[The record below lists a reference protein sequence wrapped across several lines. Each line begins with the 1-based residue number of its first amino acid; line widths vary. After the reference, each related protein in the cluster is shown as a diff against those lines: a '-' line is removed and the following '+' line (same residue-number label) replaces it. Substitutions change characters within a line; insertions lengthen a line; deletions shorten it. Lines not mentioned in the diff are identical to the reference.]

1 LPNWVHVF
9 AIEKKKKM
17 YLTLHHAVTRVGEQ
31 GAMDLITLAVMPN
44 RNNSTENK
52 KSSTQAAMT
61 TKSDISPLSVQ
72 MTRVLASFGATA
84 TDDAVRVLLR
94 ELHRVCVN
102 LLIAG
107 CCATGR
113 RRLAVAQL
121 VQAAVP
127 DSALATRVNEIYR
140 ALKEIQAAR
149 STQSDRKEDLK
160 DNSDDNDD
168 DDGGDDDDSGLA
180 AEEQAKLL
188 AAAATSQE
196 LPVATTSIESSRRT
210 RRLERRER
218 LSRNLSPDDYVLF
231 TECTSASFA
240 SPRPRFS
247 QWLRSDAPDVVE
259 HSDSIASTSLDMN
272 SVVGTGD
279 AARRALLKSTDEE
292 YNAALVVAQRA
303 TCVSYETLNEAVTI
317 GKELIDCIGALAV
330 DWVEDVVDDVVLQR
344 GGSGIN
350 TQTGKFT
357 REVSVPEAMLAA
369 MRVWQVWHLNVIEA
383 TNDSTATATTG
394 DTKHKKRRI

>member
-1 LPNWVHVF
+1 
-9 AIEKKKKM
+9 M
-17 YLTLHHAVTRVGEQ
+17 TRVGEQ
-31 GAMDLITLAVMPN
+31 RAIDLITLAVMPN
-44 RNNSTENK
+44 RNNSTDIT
-52 KSSTQAAMT
+52 KSSTQDAMA
-61 TKSDISPLSVQ
+61 TKADVSPLSVQ

-113 RRLAVAQL
+113 RRLSVAQL
-121 VQAAVP
+121 VQAVVP
-127 DSALATRVNEIYR
+127 DSALATRVDEIYR

-160 DNSDDNDD
+160 DKNDD
-168 DDGGDDDDSGLA
+168 DEDDDDNNNDDDDSGLA

-188 AAAATSQE
+188 AAAANSHE
-196 LPVATTSIESSRRT
+196 LPVATTSIESRRT

-218 LSRNLSPDDYVLF
+218 LSRSLSPDDYVLF
-231 TECTSASFA
+231 AECASASFA
-240 SPRPRFS
+240 LPRPRFS
-247 QWLRSDAPDVVE
+247 LWLRSDAPDVVE

-292 YNAALVVAQRA
+292 YNAALVAAQRA
-303 TCVSYETLNEAVTI
+303 TCVSYENLNEGVAI

-350 TQTGKFT
+350 VQTGKFT

-369 MRVWQVWHLNVIEA
+369 MRVWQVWRANAIDRA
-383 TNDSTATATTG
+383 PTAAAMATTG

>member
-1 LPNWVHVF
+1 
-9 AIEKKKKM
+9 
-17 YLTLHHAVTRVGEQ
+17 
-31 GAMDLITLAVMPN
+31 MDLITLAVMPN
-44 RNNSTENK
+44 RNNSTDIK
-52 KSSTQAAMT
+52 KSSTQDTMT
-61 TKSDISPLSVQ
+61 TKSDVSPLSVQ

-113 RRLAVAQL
+113 RRLALAQL
-121 VQAAVP
+121 VQAVVP
-127 DSALATRVNEIYR
+127 GSALATRVDEIYR

-160 DNSDDNDD
+160 DKNDD
-168 DDGGDDDDSGLA
+168 DDGGDDDDNAGDDDSGLA

-188 AAAATSQE
+188 AAAATNQE
-196 LPVATTSIESSRRT
+196 VPVATTSIESRRT

-218 LSRNLSPDDYVLF
+218 LSRNLSPDDYVSF
-231 TECTSASFA
+231 TECASASFA

-247 QWLRSDAPDVVE
+247 LWLRSDAPDVVE
-259 HSDSIASTSLDMN
+259 HSGSIASTSLDMN

-292 YNAALVVAQRA
+292 YNATLVAAQRA
-303 TCVSYETLNEAVTI
+303 TCVSYETLNEGVTI

-350 TQTGKFT
+350 VQTGKFT

-369 MRVWQVWHLNVIEA
+369 MRVWQVWRANVIDRA
-383 TNDSTATATTG
+383 PMATAG